1 MIVHFVGFGRMY
13 DHHFLNFHKS
23 NFLHEIVDIIRQFM
37 SLMYILMDM
46 ITVLDIFA
54 FFQTNENH
62 IQLNEKKILDNNN
75 NKIYRSMALRT
86 SLLYFLFVVYNL

>member
-1 MIVHFVGFGRMY
+1 
-13 DHHFLNFHKS
+13 
-23 NFLHEIVDIIRQFM
+23 M

>member
-1 MIVHFVGFGRMY
+1 
-13 DHHFLNFHKS
+13 
-23 NFLHEIVDIIRQFM
+23 
-37 SLMYILMDM
+37 MDM

-62 IQLNEKKILDNNN
+62 IQLNEKKILDSN